1 MEVNLKILCIRSKAH
16 SPVFLQENFHT
27 RTNFQI
33 WRNFTSKNAEVNNDV
48 GIFSRQSKL
57 SIHDGSWNFLQTL
70 QKDLTLSPGKACAAD
85 LTCAAGP
92 YWRRIPPIVRWHS
105 SYFAPSS
112 YLRLFSLAAARITQ
126 KVVCLPNTF
135 FCEGKGKGKGRG
147 SFSSLK
153 C

>member
-57 SIHDGSWNFLQTL
+57 SIHDGRWNFLQTL
-70 QKDLTLSPGKACAAD
+70 QRERTLSPGKA
-85 LTCAAGP
+85 CAAGP

-105 SYFAPSS
+105 SYFVPSS

-135 FCEGKGKGKGRG
+135 FVREGGEGRG
-147 SFSSLK
+147 EDPFPLSSVNVNA
-153 C
+153 